1 MARKKSTERRRH
13 PRIKTS
19 FGAKLK
25 GYEGIL
31 PSFHSDVEVINLS
44 CSGAYLKIHHQVE
57 MFTKTEVRLFLPIK
71 EGDMITE
78 REIDI
83 EGIVVRVS
91 PEEVQGHAGEY
102 QVAIFF
108 PSLNRLE
115 KQYIEEYVKQNS

>member
-1 MARKKSTERRRH
+1 MARKKNSERRRH

-25 GYEGIL
+25 GYEGLL
-31 PSFHSDVEVINLS
+31 PSFQSDVEVINLS

-57 MFTKTEVRLFLPIK
+57 MFTKTEVRMFLPIQ
-71 EGDMITE
+71 EGNEVTE

-91 PEEVQGHAGEY
+91 PEDAPAHDGEY

-115 KQYIEEYVKQNS
+115 RQYIEEYVNQNS